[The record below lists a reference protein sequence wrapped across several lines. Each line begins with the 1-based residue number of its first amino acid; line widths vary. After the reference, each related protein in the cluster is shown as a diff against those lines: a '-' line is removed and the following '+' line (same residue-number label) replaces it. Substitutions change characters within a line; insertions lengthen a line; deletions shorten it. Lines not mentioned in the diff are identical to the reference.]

1 MNMGWLEYLTVFLLT
16 MGLIMLLAGIF
27 TAYFGTGRSRAI
39 GAILLVLGLVIGIF
53 GGFYYYKM
61 NPGHLLELIKSAL
74 LLLLSAIGGAVVA
87 VVVFLAAI
95 MKA

>member
-1 MNMGWLEYLTVFLLT
+1 MEMGWLEYLTVFLLT

-39 GAILLVLGLVIGIF
+39 GAILLVLGIVIGVF
-53 GGFYYYKM
+53 GGFFYYRSS
-61 NPGHLLELIKSAL
+61 PGHLIELIKSAL

>member
-1 MNMGWLEYLTVFLLT
+1 MTMGWLEYLTIFLLT

-27 TAYFGTGRSRAI
+27 TAYFGTGRSRVI
-39 GAILLVLGLVIGIF
+39 GAVLLVLGLLIGIV
-53 GGFYYYKM
+53 GALYYYRT
-61 NPGHLLELIKSAL
+61 NPGHLIELIKDAL
-74 LLLLSAIGGAVVA
+74 LMLLSAIGGAVVA

>member
-16 MGLIMLLAGIF
+16 MGLFMLLAGIF
-27 TAYFGTGRSRAI
+27 TAYFGTGRSRLI
-39 GAILLVLGLVIGIF
+39 GAILLVVGLVVGIL
-53 GGFYYYKM
+53 GGFYYYRM

-74 LLLLSAIGGAVVA
+74 LMLLSAIGGAVVA

>member
-1 MNMGWLEYLTVFLLT
+1 MTWLEYLTVFLLT
-16 MGLIMLLAGIF
+16 MGLVLLLAGIF
-27 TAYFGTGRSRAI
+27 TAYFGTGRSRVI
-39 GAILLVLGLVIGIF
+39 GAILLVLGLLIGVL

-74 LLLLSAIGGAVVA
+74 LMLFSAIGGAVVA
-87 VVVFLAAI
+87 IVVFLAAI

>member
-1 MNMGWLEYLTVFLLT
+1 MGWQEYLTVFLLT
-16 MGLIMLLAGIF
+16 MGLILLLAGIF
-27 TAYFGTGRSRAI
+27 TAYFGTGRSRVI
-39 GAILLVLGLVIGIF
+39 GAILLVLGIVIGVL
-53 GGFYYYKM
+53 GALYYYKT
-61 NPGHLLELIKSAL
+61 NPGHLIELIKGAL